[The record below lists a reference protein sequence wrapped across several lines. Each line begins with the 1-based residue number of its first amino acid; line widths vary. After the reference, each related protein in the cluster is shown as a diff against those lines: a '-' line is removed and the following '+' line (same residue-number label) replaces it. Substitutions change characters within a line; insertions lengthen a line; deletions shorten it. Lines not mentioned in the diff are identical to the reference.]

1 MVKIADDFT
10 GGSGERNTLIDGARL
25 LDAIREWLATY
36 ISTVSDSDLDLL
48 TLWAVHTHLV
58 EETYYTP
65 RLQIDSPVPESGKTT
80 VIEHLERLC
89 RRSIQMATVSSSA
102 MLTRMLD
109 KEIRTI
115 LIDEAD
121 RALDP
126 KREGV
131 NDTLAVINSGY
142 KKGGTRPVLV
152 PGKGG
157 KWDVSE
163 MPTFSPVALA
173 GNQPR
178 LPDDTRSRIIRVL
191 LMPDHSGLI
200 KESNRRK
207 IDGDARGLH
216 DEIAAWADSVRD
228 RVEQGEPDLPD
239 GITGRLREKWAP
251 LKQVADAAG
260 GEWPMRTDVMA
271 LNDRKEFEMDR
282 EDGLIRGKPAVVLL
296 RHIKDVWPTTVP
308 FLSSENLITRLINEY
323 PEMWGPT
330 NPICRALTAKRLGS
344 MLAESYR
351 ASSLR

>member
-1 MVKIADDFT
+1 MAGHLHIP
-10 GGSGERNTLIDGARL
+10 
-25 LDAIREWLATY
+25 
-36 ISTVSDSDLDLL
+36 VSDSDLDLL

-152 PGKGG
+152 PGK
-157 KWDVSE
+157 
-163 MPTFSPVALA
+163 VA
-173 GNQPR
+173 
-178 LPDDTRSRIIRVL
+178 
-191 LMPDHSGLI
+191 SGM
-200 KESNRRK
+200 
-207 IDGDARGLH
+207 
-216 DEIAAWADSVRD
+216 SVRC
-228 RVEQGEPDLPD
+228 RRSHPWHWRAISQGFPMTRDL
-239 GITGRLREKWAP
+239 
-251 LKQVADAAG
+251 
-260 GEWPMRTDVMA
+260 A
-271 LNDRKEFEMDR
+271 LS
-282 EDGLIRGKPAVVLL
+282 V
-296 RHIKDVWPTTVP
+296 
-308 FLSSENLITRLINEY
+308 
-323 PEMWGPT
+323 
-330 NPICRALTAKRLGS
+330 CC
-344 MLAESYR
+344 
-351 ASSLR
+351 